1 MAISSLSSPAS
12 ASVFAAIGPGWQ
24 APVERLLARQG
35 LRRALTPRDAGILLV
50 AGDMPGTASEALSRV
65 HDQLPHP
72 RLTLRWTGADETADG
87 VAERVAAAWRDLHLR
102 AGEADET
109 DHLPDQ
115 PPNEWKGV
123 GPHGQGGK
131 GMMGGTPHG
140 RSMAMTGED
149 IRDGLQLD
157 RYTARIGPFAP
168 MLPPGLVLEVT
179 LQGDVIVAAIVQRPP
194 FAQPVD
200 ADAPE
205 LCAARMLRLL
215 GLDEPAR
222 RSIRGRRPGGFWVR
236 GAVPRELGRIEG
248 AADARGRLAAF
259 LGGDS
264 PPVAA
269 PSLSELLP
277 GLEWSEAML
286 VLASLPPSAI
296 LRAARMPE
304 AV

>member
-1 MAISSLSSPAS
+1 MTGLSSPDPAS
-12 ASVFAAIGPGWQ
+12 IFAAIGSGWQ
-24 APVERLLARQG
+24 APVERLLARDG

-50 AGDMPGTASEALSRV
+50 AGDMPGTAAEALSRV
-65 HDQLPHP
+65 HDQLSHP
-72 RLTLRWTGADETADG
+72 RVTLRWTTAGETADAM
-87 VAERVAAAWRDLHLR
+87 AERIAATWRDIR
-102 AGEADET
+102 AGEADES

-131 GMMGGTPHG
+131 GMMGGTPYG
-140 RSMAMTGED
+140 RPMAMTGED

-179 LQGDVIVAAIVQRPP
+179 LQGDVIVAATVLHPP
-194 FAQPVD
+194 FAQPID

-205 LCAARMLRLL
+205 LCAARMLTLL
-215 GLDEPAR
+215 GLDGPAR
-222 RSIRGRRPGGFWVR
+222 RSIQRRRPGGFWVR

-248 AADARGRLAAF
+248 AGNARDRFTAF
-259 LGGDS
+259 LAGDT
-264 PPVAA
+264 PAVAA
-269 PSLSELLP
+269 PDLSELLP

-304 AV
+304 AA

>member
-1 MAISSLSSPAS
+1 MMGLSFPAP
-12 ASVFAAIGPGWQ
+12 ASVFAAIGAGWQ
-24 APVERLLARQG
+24 APVERLLARPR

-50 AGDMPGTASEALSRV
+50 AGDMPGTAAEALSRV

-72 RLTLRWTGADETADG
+72 RVTLRWTTAAETADA
-87 VAERVAAAWRDLHLR
+87 VAERIAAIWRDLCV
-102 AGEADET
+102 GEADES

-131 GMMGGTPHG
+131 GMMGGTPYG

-179 LQGDVIVAAIVQRPP
+179 LQGDVIVAATVQRSP
-194 FAQPVD
+194 FAQPAD

-205 LCAARMLRLL
+205 LCAARMLTLL
-215 GLDEPAR
+215 GLDGPAR
-222 RSIRGRRPGGFWVR
+222 RSILGRRPGGFWVR
-236 GAVPRELGRIEG
+236 GAVPRELGRIKG
-248 AADARGRLAAF
+248 AGDARDRLSAF

-264 PPVAA
+264 PAVAA
-269 PSLSELLP
+269 TDLSELLP

-286 VLASLPPSAI
+286 VLASFPPSSI
-296 LRAARMPE
+296 LRAARIPE
-304 AV
+304 AA